1 MSRPTC
7 GQSSARSRVW
17 RRGSRALGA
26 GACFRPTAVGPLGL
40 RVLNPTTRT
49 TTTTKSRPPR
59 RRHRSPLHRR
69 LPHRRDDVNQN
80 RRIRT
85 PIGSVAVAAVDGIE
99 VVSPSPA
106 SSSIDKAANR
116 SEGRSNPEAG
126 SRRWWLLLLRSERVK
141 RPCSDRSSP
150 SREMTNWMVE
160 SLPAVDWI
168 PSRGRGRV
176 DSSSQSS
183 TAIGSVVLAELPDEE
198 RPSRRRDA
206 RWGRW

>member
-1 MSRPTC
+1 MATRFKSAWSCRML
-7 GQSSARSRVW
+7 SSHCSWA
-17 RRGSRALGA
+17 SRAA
-26 GACFRPTAVGPLGL
+26 
-40 RVLNPTTRT
+40 
-49 TTTTKSRPPR
+49 SSES
-59 RRHRSPLHRR
+59 HDE
-69 LPHRRDDVNQN
+69 DDH
-80 RRIRT
+80 
-85 PIGSVAVAAVDGIE
+85 DDE
-99 VVSPSPA
+99 VSSA
-106 SSSIDKAANR
+106 SSSSSLSSTPSSSAPSGRSEPESADSDADRVGVGGGRGGGRGGASSPIAKAANR